1 MNPNQQW
8 PAMNWPVP
16 DIIAKYLQIASAADG
31 ADADRI
37 AACFTEDGQVTDV
50 DEAIR
55 GTAAI
60 REWWQGPATRF
71 RYSMQVLDGH
81 ALGNDRYVV
90 FIRLVGNFPGGV
102 ADFAERFTVQDGH
115 IAELDIALRAP
126 GSPAGETSVR

>member
-1 MNPNQQW
+1 MNQNQKW

-55 GTAAI
+55 
-60 REWWQGPATRF
+60 EWWQGTATRF
-71 RYSMQVLDGH
+71 RYSMEALDGH

-90 FIRLVGNFPGGV
+90 NIRLVGNFPGGV

-126 GSPAGETSVR
+126 GSPARETSVS

>member
-1 MNPNQQW
+1 
-8 PAMNWPVP
+8 MNWPVP
-16 DIIAKYLQIASAADG
+16 DIIAKYLQIASASDG

-60 REWWQGPATRF
+60 RQWWQGPATRF
-71 RYSMQVLDGH
+71 RYSMEVLDGH

-126 GSPAGETSVR
+126 RSPAGETSVR

>member
-1 MNPNQQW
+1 VQ
-8 PAMNWPVP
+8 A
-16 DIIAKYLQIASAADG
+16 
-31 ADADRI
+31 
-37 AACFTEDGQVTDV
+37 DV
-50 DEAIR
+50 DGHLI
-55 GTAAI
+55 TARVAECQP
-60 REWWQGPATRF
+60 RCQLDKWQGPATRF
-71 RYSMQVLDGH
+71 RYSMEVLDGH